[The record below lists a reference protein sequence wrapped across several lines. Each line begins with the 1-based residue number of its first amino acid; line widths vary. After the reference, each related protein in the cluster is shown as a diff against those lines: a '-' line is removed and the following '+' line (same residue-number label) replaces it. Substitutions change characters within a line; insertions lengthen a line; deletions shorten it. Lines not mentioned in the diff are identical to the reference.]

1 MTAAGPSSD
10 ADVSGGAGPVSWRS
24 LLDRATAVLGERD
37 DARRIVETAS
47 GWSGA
52 TLAVHLDDP
61 CTVLGHSRYTAM
73 VARRSTGEP
82 LQYVLG
88 GWGFRRLDLM
98 VDRRVLIPRPET
110 EWVVEAALA
119 EVDRLAA
126 SASAS
131 ASAPGPAAMTAV
143 DLGTGSGAIALSLA
157 TERTGLAVW
166 ATDVSADA
174 LAVARANLAG
184 VGRAATRVR
193 IVPGDWFEA
202 LPADLRGGIDLIVSN
217 PPYVAATDDLPP
229 EVRDWEPTEALVP
242 GPRGLEAIEVIVAQ
256 APAWLRRPGAL
267 VVEIGEAQGEAA
279 LAAAGQAGFADCEV
293 RPDLAGRDRVL
304 VARLA
309 APSPSKFS

>member
-1 MTAAGPSSD
+1 MTPADAGPDAGSS
-10 ADVSGGAGPVSWRS
+10 GQGPVSWR
-24 LLDRATAVLGERD
+24 LLLGRAAALLGAGD
-37 DARRIVETAS
+37 DARRIVEAAS
-47 GWSGA
+47 GWSGGA
-52 TLAVHLDDP
+52 LALHLDDP
-61 CTVLGHSRYTAM
+61 CTVLGQAHYAAM
-73 VARRSTGEP
+73 VDRRRAGEP

-119 EVDRLAA
+119 ELDRLAT
-126 SASAS
+126 
-131 ASAPGPAAMTAV
+131 SAPGPGPVAMTAV

-157 TERTGLAVW
+157 TERAGLAVW
-166 ATDVSADA
+166 ATDLSADA

-193 IVPGDWFEA
+193 IVPGDWYEA

-242 GPRGLEAIEVIVAQ
+242 GPRGLEAIEAVVAQ

-267 VVEIGEAQGEAA
+267 VVEIGEAQGGAA
-279 LAAAGQAGFADCEV
+279 LAAAREAGFADCEV
-293 RPDLAGRDRVL
+293 RPDLAGYERML
-304 VARLA
+304 IARLD
-309 APSPSKFS
+309 APVPSKIS